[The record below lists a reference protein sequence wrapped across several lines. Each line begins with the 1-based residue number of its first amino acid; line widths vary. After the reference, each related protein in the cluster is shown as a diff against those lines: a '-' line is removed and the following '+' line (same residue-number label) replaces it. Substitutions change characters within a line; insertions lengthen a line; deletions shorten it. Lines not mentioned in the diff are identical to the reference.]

1 MLTNSISSI
10 VYWMSNNL
18 VVKIRVSC
26 YRKKS
31 YNEMEHFYKEFQSYN
46 DNLHDYAISINLNYS
61 YHLTLEN
68 TKGSTTD
75 NTSIYIQLDYTGLY
89 RMVELFETAVSWLRS
104 EDIWILKNKRL
115 ALSEKGEKVRAR
127 HFIGLYRISIQPT
140 LRNNNGIIE
149 ETITLTI
156 HNQYNSELICSV
168 LDIDK
173 VYGNL
178 EFFRRVDP
186 VTLAQLLVNYMQIPK
201 PGTNRVSMNPLQT
214 QPNPILTDTKG
225 SGIIGRKIG
234 NKL

>member
-10 VYWMSNNL
+10 VHWMSNNL
-18 VVKIRVSC
+18 IVKIRVAC
-26 YRKKS
+26 YRKKN
-31 YNEMEHFYKEFQSYN
+31 YNEMEHFYKEFKSYN
-46 DNLHDYAISINLNYS
+46 ENLHDYTIGINLNYT

-89 RMVELFETAVSWLRS
+89 RMVELFEIAVSWLRS
-104 EDIWILKNKRL
+104 DDIWISENRQLV
-115 ALSEKGEKVRAR
+115 LSEKGGKLRAR
-127 HFIGLYRISIQPT
+127 HYIGLYRISLQPT

-149 ETITLTI
+149 ETITLTV
-156 HNQYNSELICSV
+156 HNQYNSELLCSV

-186 VTLAQLLVNYMQIPK
+186 VTLAQLLVNYMQIPE
-201 PGTNRVSMNPLQT
+201 PGTNRIDINPLQT
-214 QPNPILTDTKG
+214 QPNPILADTKG
-225 SGIIGRKIG
+225 SGILGRKPG
-234 NKL
+234 NRL